1 MSLSS
6 NLIKDPNKKISN
18 ITYKHLNLPVKIVFD
33 GNQNKYIQYIYSA
46 SGEKLR
52 KTVKHDDSISNTRYI
67 HGFQYYDNVLKF
79 FHISTP
85 LHAGTPEGYVKN
97 TPTEVG
103 DPSFDYIYQYSDHL
117 GNVRVNYTPAAQS
130 LMTLCFHDCY

>member
-1 MSLSS
+1 MHTNPLV
-6 NLIKDPNKKISN
+6 KDYEYDTFGNMVVVKSKGITA
-18 ITYKHLNLPVKIVFD
+18 ITYNHLNLPVKIIFD

-67 HGFQYYDNVLKF
+67 HGFQYYDNVLQF

-85 LHAGTPEGYVKN
+85 LHAGAPEGYVKN
-97 TPTEVG
+97 V
-103 DPSFDYIYQYSDHL
+103 
-117 GNVRVNYTPAAQS
+117 
-130 LMTLCFHDCY
+130 